1 MIWAYLFVAKTIYA
15 HFMVAKTIY
24 AFFCSKRFTHFV
36 WKVFVCWKLP
46 SGKFRLFGPLMIT
59 FKKDKQSVSFQITF
73 KNKSCGGKNASIVE
87 LRNHTHVQET
97 SAEICLIAKTTGA
110 AWHAVSSIYQIAR
123 PDMTFL
129 AQLFLELWDIILS
142 HHYDTLID
150 KSFISWWFR
159 FVKFQILARFLFLS
173 PFEGRAGPPGSSSCL
188 TNLFWKIFKAP
199 RWSPSTR
206 PMIRSPRRPLL
217 QIQWRVFLNEQNTEA
232 RQPVLLV
239 EMIPKVESEVFA
251 QWRDATTRFFP

>member
-1 MIWAYLFVAKTIYA
+1 MFELGQNV
-15 HFMVAKTIY
+15 
-24 AFFCSKRFTHFV
+24 
-36 WKVFVCWKLP
+36 
-46 SGKFRLFGPLMIT
+46 SGRK
-59 FKKDKQSVSFQITF
+59 
-73 KNKSCGGKNASIVE
+73 
-87 LRNHTHVQET
+87 
-97 SAEICLIAKTTGA
+97 
-110 AWHAVSSIYQIAR
+110 
-123 PDMTFL
+123 MTNIK
-129 AQLFLELWDIILS
+129 ELWDILLS

-232 RQPVLLV
+232 RRPVLLV
-239 EMIPKVESEVFA
+239 EMIPKVESEVSLSGDMRPKVFPIGRLS
-251 QWRDATTRFFP
+251 WFPTEGGKRKFCLEESLFFLSKALWGGWQEV

>member
-1 MIWAYLFVAKTIYA
+1 
-15 HFMVAKTIY
+15 
-24 AFFCSKRFTHFV
+24 
-36 WKVFVCWKLP
+36 
-46 SGKFRLFGPLMIT
+46 
-59 FKKDKQSVSFQITF
+59 
-73 KNKSCGGKNASIVE
+73 
-87 LRNHTHVQET
+87 
-97 SAEICLIAKTTGA
+97 
-110 AWHAVSSIYQIAR
+110 
-123 PDMTFL
+123 MTFL

-232 RQPVLLV
+232 RRPILLV

-251 QWRDATTRFFP
+251 QWGNATKGFSHRKVILVSHGRREEEILSWRITLFLVKSSVRRLAPAGGISSASRQDRFTPRLLLLSARSRLNDKWWGQSRCHMDCSRSRWRWARRTWWSVCKQAVWWPGREPLSQLPWWKEEG

>member
-1 MIWAYLFVAKTIYA
+1 
-15 HFMVAKTIY
+15 
-24 AFFCSKRFTHFV
+24 
-36 WKVFVCWKLP
+36 
-46 SGKFRLFGPLMIT
+46 
-59 FKKDKQSVSFQITF
+59 
-73 KNKSCGGKNASIVE
+73 
-87 LRNHTHVQET
+87 
-97 SAEICLIAKTTGA
+97 
-110 AWHAVSSIYQIAR
+110 
-123 PDMTFL
+123 MTFL

-232 RQPVLLV
+232 RRPVLLV

-251 QWRDATTRFFP
+251 QWGNATKGFSHRKVILVSHGRREEEILSWTITLFLVKSSVRRLVGGIRSASRQDRFDPPLLPPSARSRVTCQRWRSLSLSHFCKKIWSDNCFEIVVTFKMSYCQLIPKMLQKIWWGCT

>member
-1 MIWAYLFVAKTIYA
+1 M
-15 HFMVAKTIY
+15 
-24 AFFCSKRFTHFV
+24 
-36 WKVFVCWKLP
+36 
-46 SGKFRLFGPLMIT
+46 
-59 FKKDKQSVSFQITF
+59 
-73 KNKSCGGKNASIVE
+73 
-87 LRNHTHVQET
+87 
-97 SAEICLIAKTTGA
+97 
-110 AWHAVSSIYQIAR
+110 SSIYQIAR

-129 AQLFLELWDIILS
+129 VQLFLELWDIILS

-206 PMIRSPRRPLL
+206 PMIQSPRRPLL
-217 QIQWRVFLNEQNTEA
+217 QIQWRVFINEQNTEA
-232 RQPVLLV
+232 RRPVLLGRNDPQGRRARFLLRG
-239 EMIPKVESEVFA
+239 EMRPKGSSHREVILVFHRRREENFCLEESL
-251 QWRDATTRFFP
+251 FFLSKALWGG